1 MSKGVKIL
9 LAVVLMCFVLMV
21 GSGILLA
28 ATVVRGG
35 MMTVK
40 VHEPGTHINVV
51 VPAALVT
58 LGMDLLP
65 LVIENDIYAEIRTDL
80 GEYGPAAAAALLE
93 LEDAPDAVLVDIRDG
108 RESVRITK
116 QGRLLEIYV
125 KDDNGTFEISV
136 PARLLGKIAREIA

>member
-1 MSKGVKIL
+1 MSKGLKIL
-9 LAVVLMCFVLMV
+9 LAVVLTCFVLMV
-21 GSGILLA
+21 GSGLLLA
-28 ATVVRGG
+28 ATIVRGG
-35 MMTVK
+35 MVTVK
-40 VHEPGTHINVV
+40 VHEPGTHFNVV
-51 VPAALVT
+51 VPAGLVT

-65 LVIENDIYAEIRTDL
+65 LVMDDNIYAEIRTDL

>member
-21 GSGILLA
+21 GSGLLLA

-40 VHEPGTHINVV
+40 VHEPGTHINVT
-51 VPAALVT
+51 VPAGLVT

-65 LVIENDIYAEIRTDL
+65 LVIEDDIYAEIRTDL
-80 GEYGPAAAAALLE
+80 GEYGPAAVAALQE
-93 LEDAPDAVLVDIRDG
+93 LEDAPDAVLVDIQDG

-116 QGRLLEIYV
+116 EGRLLEIYV

>member
-1 MSKGVKIL
+1 MSKGLKIL
-9 LAVVLMCFVLMV
+9 LAVVLTCFVLMV
-21 GSGILLA
+21 GSGMLLA
-28 ATVVRGG
+28 ATIVRGG
-35 MMTVK
+35 MVTVK
-40 VHEPGTHINVV
+40 VNDPETHFNVV
-51 VPAALVT
+51 VPAGLVT

-65 LVIENDIYAEIRTDL
+65 LVIEEDICAEIRTDL

-116 QGRLLEIYV
+116 EGRLLEIYV